1 MSTRKTPRIKFSR
14 WSPFKKIQDL
24 SRIRGMK
31 EKKPGV
37 YLIGKFEKKPGGRVD
52 RDSEDIIYIG
62 ISTVSVHDRLKKFY
76 RSALEGKS
84 GHAGGKNCREK
95 FKTTKRREA
104 ARLKK
109 RLYVAVFQVEKS
121 RLKDKVLLRAFIK
134 YVERKLLL
142 SYCKERERLPCCNK
156 E

>member
-14 WSPFKKIQDL
+14 WYPFERIQDL

-31 EKKPGV
+31 APGV
-37 YLIGKFEKKPGGRVD
+37 YLIGEFGRKPRGRVD

-62 ISTVSVHDRLKKFY
+62 VSIISVHNRLKKFY
-76 RSALEGKS
+76 RTLFMGKS

-95 FKTTKRREA
+95 FKTTNRRKA

-109 RLYVAVFQVEKS
+109 QLCVAVFRVETDRMQEKALQ
-121 RLKDKVLLRAFIK
+121 RCFIK
-134 YVERKLLL
+134 YVERALLL
-142 SYCKERERLPCCNK
+142 GYCKKHGRLPC
-156 E
+156 